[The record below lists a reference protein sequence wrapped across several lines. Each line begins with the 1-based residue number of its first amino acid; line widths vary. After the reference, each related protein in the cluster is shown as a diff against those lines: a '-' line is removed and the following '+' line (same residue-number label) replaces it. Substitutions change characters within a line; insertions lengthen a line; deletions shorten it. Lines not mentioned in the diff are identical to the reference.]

1 MTIRYEGSKLAM
13 AAVALLAAG
22 CAVETGTG
30 SQEKTEQSAA
40 ALTSSTISN
49 DVPDGIT
56 YSTGNVYFTTHHTGL
71 IVYGGGAGAG
81 AEPSTALRLPL
92 ITTSSVMRTSKYSV
106 PGQEITLWSE
116 QGSRFGDIV
125 WALVG
130 GNYYGYFLSQNL
142 STSVVTIKRVP
153 LAGGTAVDIAG
164 GIGTDIDIVNGHHL
178 LDTDGTNLYWQDATS
193 VYRMPIGGGA
203 HTVLATTSPNTP
215 TAGVYVT
222 GGNVYFASP
231 TSVESVP
238 TSGGAVHTWF
248 NAPDRVVTI
257 SAAPYGTN
265 TMVAWGLYD
274 GSAEFLLT
282 GVTLGIKQPD
292 GFMPTSLAPAL
303 AESFGYIACTSASCE
318 LNGTGQTISSG
329 AFGLDVDLSQPST
342 YTAFWGDSTGVHRF
356 ASLLIL

>member
-1 MTIRYEGSKLAM
+1 MTTRHQASKLAM
-13 AAVALLAAG
+13 TAVAMLAAG
-22 CAVETGTG
+22 CAVEAGPAP
-30 SQEKTEQSAA
+30 QENIGQSAA
-40 ALTSSTISN
+40 ALTISNISN

-71 IVYGGGAGAG
+71 IIYGGAEPV

-92 ITTSSVMRTSKYSV
+92 ITTASVMRTGKYSV

-130 GNYYGYFLSQNL
+130 GTYYGYFLSQNV
-142 STSVVTIKRVP
+142 STAQVTIKRVP

-178 LDTDGTNLYWQDATS
+178 LDTDGTSLFWQDATT

-203 HTVLATTSPNTP
+203 HTALATTSPNSP
-215 TAGVYVT
+215 TSGVYVT
-222 GGNVYFASP
+222 GGNVYFASS

-238 TSGGAVHTWF
+238 TSGGAVTTWY
-248 NAPDRVVTI
+248 NAPTRVVTI
-257 SAAPYGTN
+257 SAAPYGST

-274 GSAEFLLT
+274 GSAAFLLT

-292 GFMPTSLAPAL
+292 GFMPTSLAPAI
-303 AESFGYIACTSASCE
+303 AESFGYVACTSTSCE
-318 LNGTGQTISSG
+318 LNGTGNTIASG

-342 YTAFWGDSTGVHRF
+342 YTAFWGDSTGVHRNATPIIF
-356 ASLLIL
+356 

>member
-1 MTIRYEGSKLAM
+1 MTIRYAVSKKLAM
-13 AAVALLAAG
+13 VAVGMLAAG
-22 CAVETGTG
+22 CAVETGPG
-30 SQEKTEQSAA
+30 PQEKTEQSAA
-40 ALTSSTISN
+40 ALNASTISN

-56 YSTGNVYFTTHHTGL
+56 YSTGNVYFTRHYTGL
-71 IVYGGGAGAG
+71 VVYGGAV
-81 AEPSTALRLPL
+81 AEPSTAFRFPT
-92 ITTSSVMRTSKYSV
+92 ITTASVMRTGKYSV

-130 GNYYGYFLSQNL
+130 GTYYGYFLSQNL
-142 STSVVTIKRVP
+142 STAEVTIKRVP

-178 LDTDGTNLYWQDATS
+178 LDTDGTSLFWQDATT

-203 HTVLATTSPNTP
+203 HTALATTSPNTP

-222 GGNVYFASP
+222 GGNVYFASS

-238 TSGGAVHTWF
+238 TSGGAVQTQYA
-248 NAPDRVVTI
+248 APTRVVTI
-257 SAAPYGTN
+257 SAAPYGTS

-274 GSAEFLLT
+274 GSAAFLLD

-292 GFMPTSLAPAL
+292 GYMPTSLAPAI
-303 AESFGYIACTSASCE
+303 AESFGYVACTNTGCE
-318 LNGTGQTISSG
+318 LNAAGNPIASG
-329 AFGLDVDLSQPST
+329 AFGLGIDLSQPST
-342 YTAFWGDSTGVHRF
+342 EISFWGDSTGVHRVAVPIIF
-356 ASLLIL
+356 

>member
-1 MTIRYEGSKLAM
+1 MTIRHEVKKLAM
-13 AAVALLAAG
+13 AAVAMLAAG
-22 CAVETGTG
+22 CAVETGAG
-30 SQEKTEQSAA
+30 PQERTEQSAA

-71 IVYGGGAGAG
+71 IIYGSA
-81 AEPSTALRLPL
+81 AEPSTGYRFPTV
-92 ITTSSVMRTSKYSV
+92 TTASVMRTGKYSV

-130 GNYYGYFLSQNL
+130 GSYYGYFLSQNL
-142 STSVVTIKRVP
+142 STAQVTIKRVP

-178 LDTDGTNLYWQDATS
+178 LDTDGTSLFWQDATT
-193 VYRMPIGGGA
+193 VWQMPIGGGA
-203 HTVLATTSPNTP
+203 HTALATTSPNTP

-222 GGNVYFASP
+222 GGNVYFASS

-238 TSGGAVHTWF
+238 TSGGAVQTWYS
-248 NAPDRVVTI
+248 APTRVVTI

-274 GSAEFLLT
+274 GTAAFLLT
-282 GVTLGIKQPD
+282 GVTLGIKQAD
-292 GFMPTSLAPAL
+292 GFMPTSLAPAI
-303 AESFGYIACTSASCE
+303 AESFGYLACTSTSCE
-318 LNGTGQTISSG
+318 LNGTGNTVSSG

-356 ASLLIL
+356 ASPIIF